1 MGEMLMQTER
11 AKPGPDKKDRS
22 HNVTAPPTLADLE
35 RSWGA
40 SHPCTDL
47 VGTAPG
53 AGLPP
58 TR

>member
-22 HNVTAPPTLADLE
+22 HNVTEPPTLADLE

-40 SHPCTDL
+40 LHPCTDL

-53 AGLPP
+53 
-58 TR
+58 